1 MENKT
6 ACKKNINC
14 IILYI
19 IYIYIYIIYKY
30 RERVYLKS
38 PASCWTFHLEQSP
51 WASPW
56 NRLRAEM
63 AYSAEEPLRPVP
75 PQPRQ
80 QQSPYPKWCRWS
92 QTPCHPRVE
101 APYQGCKWRVP
112 KDLRAKFKIYPRY
125 RSQFTHIPV
134 LFEFRKPLG
143 SWHGESVLIRR
154 ATSTFEPVCFCAQ
167 HLSHPW
173 KPKPTKWNLNSQ
185 FLLVIPIQK
194 FGVLCGNHD
203 SL

>member
-6 ACKKNINC
+6 ACKKNINY

-19 IYIYIYIIYKY
+19 ILYIYIIYKY

-38 PASCWTFHLEQSP
+38 PTSCWTFHLEQSP

-134 LFEFRKPLG
+134 LLNFGNHLDLG
-143 SWHGESVLIRR
+143 MANQSWSTGYEYVW
-154 ATSTFEPVCFCAQ
+154 TSLFLRTTFVPSMKA
-167 HLSHPW
+167 
-173 KPKPTKWNLNSQ
+173 KPTKWNLNSQ

-194 FGVLCGNHD
+194 FGYCAVIMIAYK
-203 SL
+203 